1 MLFRPY
7 LSVSLIAGAI
17 AFAGAAMAQASG
29 SDARP
34 KVAKAHVVLKGG
46 AKVQVV
52 QPEIVDRKLC
62 GYVRPADAPANTAWK
77 QDCIAM
83 SDIADTLI
91 EGAKHALG
99 ESIDG
104 SMCMVL
110 MPLCLAKVS
119 AVQDRIFETAIGKA
133 QSRAPA
139 R

>member
-1 MLFRPY
+1 MFRTIPLF
-7 LSVSLIAGAI
+7 AT
-17 AFAGAAMAQASG
+17 FALASAAVAQAPTPAT
-29 SDARP
+29 DTRL
-34 KVAKAHVVLKGG
+34 KVVKAHVVLKSG

-52 QPEIVDRKLC
+52 QPDVVDRKLC
-62 GYVRPADAPANTAWK
+62 GYVRPADAPANTTWTK
-77 QDCIAM
+77 DCIAM
-83 SDIADTLI
+83 GDVADIRI

-119 AVQDRIFETAIGKA
+119 AVQDRIFETVVGKA
-133 QSRAPA
+133 QARVPA

>member
-1 MLFRPY
+1 MLRTI
-7 LSVSLIAGAI
+7 SLAA
-17 AFAGAAMAQASG
+17 AFALVSAAVAQTPAPS
-29 SDARP
+29 SSPDDRP
-34 KVAKAHVVLKGG
+34 KVTKAHVVLKSG
-46 AKVQVV
+46 ARVQVV
-52 QPEIVDRKLC
+52 QPDIIDKKLC

-83 SDIADTLI
+83 SDVADTRI

-119 AVQDRIFETAIGKA
+119 AVQDRIVETAIGKA
-133 QSRAPA
+133 QAGVPA